1 VDAASPVEAVGD
13 DERVQQIARALVENA
28 LRHTPPGTPVDV
40 SVERRDDNGALA
52 VRDAGP
58 GIPAEE
64 QGHVFQRFYRA
75 AGGKA
80 SGSGL
85 GLAIAR
91 ELATRMKGSIE
102 LESRPGETVFTLFL
116 PLAGDAPFSREA
128 PPEAPEPVAGPT
140 L

>member
-1 VDAASPVEAVGD
+1 VEHRDGSAAL
-13 DERVQQIARALVENA
+13 Q
-28 LRHTPPGTPVDV
+28 
-40 SVERRDDNGALA
+40 

-91 ELATRMKGSIE
+91 ELATRMNGSIE
-102 LESRPGETVFTLFL
+102 LESQPGETVFTLRL
-116 PLAGDAPFSREA
+116 PLAAERPFSREA

-140 L
+140 K